1 MNSFLIRV
9 PNWIGDCIISLP
21 AVAEVRRI
29 HPRAEITV
37 AARSWVADI
46 YRVGGLVDDVI
57 EYQSGARGPARLF
70 RFAAELRRRKFSC
83 ALLLQN
89 AMEAALLVRLA
100 GIPRRIGYAT
110 DRRGFLLTDAVSVD
124 PAVGRMHQSF
134 YYLDLLTRSGLSNLD
149 YARLAGYR
157 PDARI
162 RLSTEQHGMADAF
175 LSSIGV
181 SPERPLAGIN
191 PGAFFGSAKRWF
203 PERYAAV
210 ADYLAERHNMQV
222 LIFGSSN
229 EIEIA
234 RRIEQNM
241 KTRPFVLSG
250 KTTLMELIS
259 LINRCDLFITN
270 DSGPMHLAS
279 ALDRPMIALFGSTDE
294 TATGPLSG
302 RSRVIHK
309 PVECTPCFL
318 RECPIDL
325 RCFKQI
331 EVAEV
336 CQIADE
342 MSPHWKARGVR
353 PEALR

>member
-21 AVAEVRRI
+21 AVKELRRL
-29 HPRAEITV
+29 HPDTRITV
-37 AARSWVADI
+37 AARPWVADI
-46 YRVGGLVDDVI
+46 YRTGNLADEVI
-57 EYQSGARGPARLF
+57 EYPSGGRRSRFFDLARN
-70 RFAAELRRRKFSC
+70 LRRRGFSG

-89 AMEAALLVRLA
+89 AFEAALMARIA
-100 GIPRRIGYAT
+100 AIPKRIGYRT
-110 DRRGFLLTDAVSVD
+110 DGRGFLLTDAISVD
-124 PAVGRMHQSF
+124 PAIRKMHQSF
-134 YYLDLLTRSGLSNLD
+134 YYLDLLARSHLSDLD
-149 YARLAGYR
+149 YARLPGYLPDTRIKLEPEQRETAGE
-157 PDARI
+157 
-162 RLSTEQHGMADAF
+162 L

-181 SPERPLAGIN
+181 STRKPIAGIN

-210 ADYLAERHNMQV
+210 ADYLVTRHDMQV
-222 LIFGSSN
+222 LIFGSSD

-241 KTRPFVLSG
+241 NSRPFIFSG
-250 KTTLMELIS
+250 RTTLMQLIS
-259 LINRCDLFITN
+259 LIDRCDIFLTN

-294 TATGPLSG
+294 HATGPLG
-302 RSRVIHK
+302 TRARVLHK
-309 PVECTPCFL
+309 QVECTPCFL

-325 RCFKQI
+325 RCFNQI

-336 CQIADE
+336 CAIAGE
-342 MSPHWKARGVR
+342 M
-353 PEALR
+353 LRRSKPVQSEVPS